1 VKRRWDLIKL
11 HSRVYA
17 LNGSSLTLTYDAC
30 CELLELDTL
39 YADLVLKF
47 EGLVASLLSGM
58 KILKNF
64 YIKMQICSPYSKVGN
79 VIS

>member
-11 HSRVYA
+11 PCRIYICSQWELAH
-17 LNGSSLTLTYDAC
+17 TYDAC

-47 EGLVASLLSGM
+47 EGLVASLSVSLLGM
-58 KILKNF
+58 KILKF
-64 YIKMQICSPYSKVGN
+64 SI
-79 VIS
+79 